1 MIFSPVCNYIAIL
14 GADTPS
20 GMCDVSHSILIQ
32 SSRFL
37 DYFHLLD
44 DAAQNIPL
52 TVVEKQFEIFDERE
66 ILAVLPG

>member
-1 MIFSPVCNYIAIL
+1 MIFSPVCNYVAIFDR
-14 GADTPS
+14 DTPS

-37 DYFHLLD
+37 AYFHLLD
-44 DAAQNIPL
+44 DAVQYIPL
-52 TVVEKQFEIFDERE
+52 GVGETLFQIFDERE